1 MSQLQKVACCLSG
14 CCYLIFLGSPIT
26 SQTEK
31 QVSYRRSGV
40 RRVSWHSTVSF
51 LIQNMWVSL
60 HHSPCG
66 FLHVVLYLLLLTLR
80 SFTVWLVG
88 PRSDGK
94 SLEMSAP
101 PLFYPESIW
110 IHCLFSNFQFILM
123 TVYADDKNKNKN
135 KSHKIP
141 WHFKFYEWHKE
152 EQFQTYTKISPY
164 DGFQYIQS
172 FAVPGQWVA

>member
-110 IHCLFSNFQFILM
+110 INCLFSNFQFMLM
-123 TVYADDKNKNKN
+123 TSYCHPLEKQKQKQITQNTMMD
-135 KSHKIP
+135 SSIYRLLL
-141 WHFKFYEWHKE
+141 FLG
-152 EQFQTYTKISPY
+152 S
-164 DGFQYIQS
+164 G
-172 FAVPGQWVA
+172 